1 MTSTAALQLPAELR
15 LSIIVA
21 RARNDVI
28 GRDNQLVWAIPE
40 ELGHFKRATMG
51 HALIIG
57 RKTWESIG
65 RPLPGRRMIV
75 VSGNTGWQADGIEIV
90 PGLQQAFELALTA
103 TDAHPSPPAEV
114 FVAGGARIYEQTI
127 ALASRVLITQVDLAP
142 DGDVHFR
149 WRPDEHW
156 ECITRNPHHSKN
168 GIAYEIQD
176 WRKQS

>member
-1 MTSTAALQLPAELR
+1 MTPTAALEVPAGLR

-28 GRDNQLVWAIPE
+28 GRNNQLVWSIPE

-75 VSGNTGWQADGIEIV
+75 VSGNTDWQAEGIETV

-103 TDAHPSPPAEV
+103 TDDHPSPPAEV
-114 FVAGGARIYEQTI
+114 FIAGGARLYEQTT
-127 ALASRVLITQVDLAP
+127 ALVSRMLITQVDLEP
-142 DGDVHFR
+142 EGDVFFG
-149 WRPDEHW
+149 WRPSEHW
-156 ECITRNPHHSKN
+156 DCIARNPYCSKN

-176 WRKQS
+176 WRRQS